1 MGVRRGFHCPLG
13 ICLLAH
19 RPAPLR
25 TVAGEQIIT
34 MTMCRNLE
42 PSSAV
47 RRHCSICSAVNVGG
61 RSMRFPAGLGP
72 LLPELDAARGVSLD
86 PFSHYGAG

>member
-1 MGVRRGFHCPLG
+1 MPSGS
-13 ICLLAH
+13 
-19 RPAPLR
+19 PAGAFR

-47 RRHCSICSAVNVGG
+47 RRRCSICSAVNVGG
-61 RSMRFPAGLGP
+61 RSRRFLPAL
-72 LLPELDAARGVSLD
+72 ARSCPSLMQRVG
-86 PFSHYGAG
+86 YR